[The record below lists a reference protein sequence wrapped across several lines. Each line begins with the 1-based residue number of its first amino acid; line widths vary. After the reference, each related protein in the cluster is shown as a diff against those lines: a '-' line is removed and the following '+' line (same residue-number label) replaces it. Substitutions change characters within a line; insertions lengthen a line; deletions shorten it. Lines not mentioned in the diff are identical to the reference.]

1 MELQGKAAIVVGA
14 SRGIGRTYAQA
25 LARAGAA
32 VAVAART
39 EKTPATTTEAV
50 VVPGELHAGRAA
62 AVMAGALP
70 GTIYETA
77 DAIVSAGGQALPV
90 RCDATREDEV
100 RALVAAA
107 LERFGRV
114 DVLVYNAGLVSRFKT
129 LEVTPEIFDHVF
141 HVNLLGAYL
150 CAKHVLP
157 HMMARRSGS
166 IINVTSGGREPAN
179 LRLRAAQGILCYT
192 VTKAA
197 LNRLTTYLAQ
207 EVAAHDIAV
216 NAIAPGF
223 VLTEGGVASAPTDYD
238 WANPEVARKPNTV
251 EVVGP
256 PVVWLAQQTAATF
269 TGKIVLADEFG
280 TPAWGS
286 PYP

>member
-1 MELQGKAAIVVGA
+1 MELEGKTAIVVGA
-14 SRGIGRTYAQA
+14 SRGLGRTYALA
-25 LARAGAA
+25 LAQAGAS
-32 VAVAART
+32 VVVAART
-39 EKTPATTTEAV
+39 EREPAPATGEV
-50 VVPGELHAGRAA
+50 RVPGELHAGRAA

-70 GTIYETA
+70 GTIYETVA
-77 DAIVSAGGQALPV
+77 QIEALGGRALPV
-90 RCDATREDEV
+90 RCDATREDEA
-100 RALVAAA
+100 RALVATT

-114 DVLVYNAGLVSRFKT
+114 DVLVYNAGLVARFAT

-166 IINVTSGGREPAN
+166 IINITSGGRNRGGPRMSVAE
-179 LRLRAAQGILCYT
+179 GILCYT

-197 LNRLTTYLAQ
+197 MNRLTTYLAQ
-207 EVAAHDIAV
+207 EVAPSNVAV
-216 NAIAPGF
+216 NALAPGM
-223 VLTEGGVASAPTDYD
+223 VITEGAIASSPEDYD
-238 WANPEVARKPNTV
+238 WQNPEGPRKPNTL

-256 PVVWLAQQTAATF
+256 PVVWLARQTAETF
-269 TGKIVLADEFG
+269 TGRIVLADEFG
-280 TPAWGS
+280 TPDWGA